1 MILPLLLFYCLVA
14 SIRQLFYYFLF
25 IIIIIIIIII
35 DLEMI
40 ITTMTMTVVVVTDDD
55 EEEADED
62 DDDSCWICWQD
73 LKYEDHDVE
82 LFMSD
87 DDTRFGFSVIGGYD
101 EGIAARVDEI
111 TMGECHVMFVGKF

>member
-1 MILPLLLFYCLVA
+1 MILPLLLFYCFVA
-14 SIRQLFYYFLF
+14 SIRQLFCYFLF

-40 ITTMTMTVVVVTDDD
+40 TTMTMTVVVVVVTDHDD
-55 EEEADED
+55 EEADED

-73 LKYEDHDVE
+73 LEYEDHDVE

-111 TMGECHVMFVGKF
+111 TMGE